1 MDAESKREFER
12 RKRESTGQLLLRA
25 ARLLNERAVGRVRAE
40 GPPDLRPVHMTLMPH
55 LDMEGT
61 RLTELAARMGISKQG
76 ASQIV
81 ADLEEMEIV
90 ERRPDPSDGRARLV
104 RFTRR
109 GEEALLH
116 GLGVLERLEAELARG
131 IGAARMQ
138 RLRLGLAALLAELE
152 KPGGPAP

>member
-1 MDAESKREFER
+1 MDAESSREFER

-40 GPPDLRPVHMTLMPH
+40 GQPQLRPVHMTLMPH
-55 LDMEGT
+55 LDVQGT

-76 ASQIV
+76 ASQI
-81 ADLEEMEIV
+81 AGDLEEMGIV

-109 GEEALLH
+109 GEQALFH
-116 GLGVLERLEAELARG
+116 GLGVLEGLEAELARSV
-131 IGAARMQ
+131 GATRMQ
-138 RLRLGLAALLAELE
+138 RLRQGLVALLAELD
-152 KPGGPAP
+152 KPA

>member
-25 ARLLNERAVGRVRAE
+25 ARLVNERAVGRVRAE
-40 GPPDLRPVHMTLMPH
+40 GRPDLRPVHMTLMPH

-81 ADLEEMEIV
+81 ADLEEMGIV
-90 ERRPDPSDGRARLV
+90 ERRRDPSDGRARLV
-104 RFTRR
+104 CFTRR
-109 GEEALLH
+109 GEEALLD

-131 IGAARMQ
+131 IGTARMQ

-152 KPGGPAP
+152 KPGRPAP